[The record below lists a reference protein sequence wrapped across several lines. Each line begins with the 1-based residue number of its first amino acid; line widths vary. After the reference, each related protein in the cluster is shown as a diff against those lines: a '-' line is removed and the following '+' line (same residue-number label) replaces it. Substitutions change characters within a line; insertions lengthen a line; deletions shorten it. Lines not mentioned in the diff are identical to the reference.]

1 MGYSE
6 VMLSRRP
13 SKKIYFRGICAVAFS
28 RQISPCHKAQFT
40 TVQTSL
46 FGEKL
51 SRLSFSAFCL
61 FICLA
66 SCSPPPEAPLRVGAK
81 QWPGYEIL
89 FLARSLGFYE
99 NRPIR
104 LVELTSATEVVHALR
119 SEMIEAAV
127 LTLDEALPLIQ
138 DGIDLK
144 VVLVLDISSG
154 GNALMA
160 QPGTESISALRGKR
174 IGVENTATGAI
185 LLNGALEAGGLTVS
199 DIKVIPITVDEH
211 EDAYRTGSVDAIV
224 TSEPVKTKLLSEGA
238 EILFDSSQIPGR
250 IINVLVV
257 HSSALRSKREP
268 LKALISGWFRALAHF
283 HRAPLDSA
291 QRMAPRLGINA
302 EDMLESFSG
311 IQLPDLEDNCTL
323 HAGDQPFFL
332 ISARRLVD
340 LMLEQGLL
348 SQGISVDNLV
358 DGTFLPKEQP

>member
-1 MGYSE
+1 MGKGRNIF
-6 VMLSRRP
+6 VM
-13 SKKIYFRGICAVAFS
+13 F
-28 RQISPCHKAQFT
+28 QIVTRLVNRLNKTGTAQA
-40 TVQTSL
+40 SL
-46 FGEKL
+46 FAENL
-51 SRLSFSAFCL
+51 TRSLFIVFCL
-61 FICLA
+61 FGVLTG
-66 SCSPPPEAPLRVGAK
+66 CSPPPEAPLRVGAT

-89 FLARSLGFYE
+89 FLARSLGLFE
-99 NRPIR
+99 NRSIR

-119 SEMIEAAV
+119 SDMLEAAA

-138 DGIDLK
+138 DGSDLK

-160 QPGTESISALRGKR
+160 QPGIESLSALHGKR

-185 LLNGALEAGGLTVS
+185 LLSGALQAGGLTVS

-211 EDAYRTGSVDAIV
+211 EDAYRAGSVDAIV
-224 TSEPVKTKLLSEGA
+224 TSEPVKTKLLSKGA

-250 IINVLVV
+250 IMNVLVV

-268 LKALISGWFRALAHF
+268 LEALISGWFRALAHF

-291 QRMAPRLGINA
+291 QRMAPRIGINA
-302 EDMLESFSG
+302 EDMLKSFSG
-311 IQLPDLEDNCTL
+311 IQLPDLEDNRIL
-323 HAGDQPFFL
+323 LAGDQPVFL
-332 ISARRLVD
+332 IAARRLVE

-358 DGTFLPKEQP
+358 DGTVLPKEQP